1 MADPGRL
8 IAYIGR
14 STTLWAVVPFCI
26 YYNISE
32 NRTQDFFMKQTV
44 SNANKKSP
52 EEDFLPHKILKKP
65 SGFHNVFTKCPC
77 GILKGFGD
85 VPQQAFLK
93 FISEIALMCT
103 SHISS
108 EMGECVHECVACYSV
123 KRGFYGGLRRV
134 PAYRRVCAG
143 SNQYR

>member
-1 MADPGRL
+1 M
-8 IAYIGR
+8 
-14 STTLWAVVPFCI
+14 WAVVPFCI

-32 NRTQDFFMKQTV
+32 NRTQDFFTKQTV

-103 SHISS
+103 LPFRQKWESVYISALLAIPKK
-108 EMGECVHECVACYSV
+108 GV
-123 KRGFYGGLRRV
+123 FFGGLS
-134 PAYRRVCAG
+134 PATASRRVCAG
-143 SNQYR
+143 SNQYRQILA